1 MRFCGDRGRLAGVRG
16 CCGSCSSQG
25 ISVAPKPGVQGARA
39 RACSP
44 IWMNGA
50 DKMRVASSVERDSSK
65 DMSGNMRH
73 SLAEALPQCSVT
85 LHHVAHCDGSS
96 RG

>member
-1 MRFCGDRGRLAGVRG
+1 MFAKTLGNTKNCIANRCSGNPDMTRCSHMQFCGDRGCLAGVRG
-16 CCGSCSSQG
+16 CCGRFSSQG

-65 DMSGNMRH
+65 
-73 SLAEALPQCSVT
+73 
-85 LHHVAHCDGSS
+85 
-96 RG
+96 